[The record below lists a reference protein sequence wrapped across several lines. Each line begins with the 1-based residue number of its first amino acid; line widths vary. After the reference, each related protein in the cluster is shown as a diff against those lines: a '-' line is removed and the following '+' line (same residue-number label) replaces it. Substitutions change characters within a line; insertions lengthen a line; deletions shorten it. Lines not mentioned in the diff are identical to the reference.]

1 MIYAIIIVII
11 IAILLYFETTTL
23 IIAGFV
29 LGIILAYFRA
39 KRKTDLF
46 HFFDRKKH
54 SEIYNENYS
63 VEEVAELKKICKE
76 RGWW

>member
-1 MIYAIIIVII
+1 MIYVIIIVII

-46 HFFDRKKH
+46 LFFDRKNIQKFTMK
-54 SEIYNENYS
+54 IT
-63 VEEVAELKKICKE
+63 VWKKLLN
-76 RGWW
+76 

>member
-39 KRKTDLF
+39 KRKTKLF
-46 HFFDRKKH
+46 EFYDRNKH
-54 SEIYNENYS
+54 SEAYKENYS

-76 RGWW
+76 RGW

>member
-1 MIYAIIIVII
+1 MIYAII

-46 HFFDRKKH
+46 EFFDRKKH
-54 SEIYNENYS
+54 AEIYKKNYS
-63 VEEVAELKKICKE
+63 VEEVAEMKKICKE
-76 RGWW
+76 RGW

>member
-1 MIYAIIIVII
+1 MIYVIIIVII

-46 HFFDRKKH
+46 EFYDRNKY
-54 SEIYNENYS
+54 SEAYEKNYS

-76 RGWW
+76 RGW

>member
-29 LGIILAYFRA
+29 LGIVLAYFRA
-39 KRKTDLF
+39 KRTTDLF
-46 HFFDRKKH
+46 LFFDRKKH
-54 SEIYNENYS
+54 SEAYKTNYT

-76 RGWW
+76 RGW

>member
-39 KRKTDLF
+39 KRKISIFELY
-46 HFFDRKKH
+46 DRKVP
-54 SEIYNENYS
+54 SDIYNKNYS
-63 VEEVAELKKICKE
+63 TEEVAKLKKICKE
-76 RGWW
+76 RGW

>member
-39 KRKTDLF
+39 KRKMELF
-46 HFFDRKKH
+46 LFFDRKKH
-54 SEIYNENYS
+54 PVAYNNYYS
-63 VEEVAELKKICKE
+63 LEEVAEMKKICKE
-76 RGWW
+76 RGW

>member
-1 MIYAIIIVII
+1 MFYAILII
-11 IAILLYFETTTL
+11 IILTIFIYFKMSTL

-46 HFFDRKKH
+46 LFFDRKKH

-76 RGWW
+76 RGW

>member
-1 MIYAIIIVII
+1 MFYAILII
-11 IAILLYFETTTL
+11 IILTIFIYFKMSTL

-39 KRKTDLF
+39 KRKISIFELY
-46 HFFDRKKH
+46 DRNVP
-54 SEIYNENYS
+54 SDIYNKNYS
-63 VEEVAELKKICKE
+63 TEEVAELKKICKE

>member
-11 IAILLYFETTTL
+11 IAILLYFETSTL

-39 KRKTDLF
+39 KRKNSIFELY
-46 HFFDRKKH
+46 DRKTP
-54 SEIYNENYS
+54 SDNYNKNYS
-63 VEEVAELKKICKE
+63 TEEVAELKKICKE
-76 RGWW
+76 RGW

>member
-23 IIAGFV
+23 IIAGFL

-39 KRKTDLF
+39 KRKTGLF
-46 HFFDRKKH
+46 EFYDRKAP
-54 SEIYNENYS
+54 SEIYDKNYS

-76 RGWW
+76 RGW